1 MKEFHVTIMSE
12 DPNDHSEDPHQ
23 KYGLRVQANTEKE
36 AIEKGVALF
45 KKQHRNLPI
54 YWVKVYPE

>member
-23 KYGLRVQANTEKE
+23 KYGLTVQANTEKE
-36 AIEKGVALF
+36 AIEKGVSLF
-45 KKQHRNLPI
+45 KKQYGNLPI
-54 YWVKVYPE
+54 YWVKAFC